1 MTRTRRRA
9 AHAVVVLAVLG
20 WVFHASATESRAAIA
35 DHPALMAP
43 DARVR
48 GVSPRMVAVINEAAA
63 RSMTFRRLVDQIGRT
78 DGIVYVA
85 EGQCGHT
92 VRACLL
98 HTLTLMGP
106 NRVLRIL
113 VDPRKA
119 DRDSMGSIGHELQHA
134 LEVLSHSGIR
144 SGSAMMLLYKKEG
157 SKESRH
163 FETYAAIVAGDAV
176 RTELRENAPAATT
189 SAAADAAVVGAGRV
203 GQSCG
208 GQPDTEIAVYRRR
221 RREVTDHRPAESDG
235 RDSSEQ
241 RRGDKAGLL
250 RFAEVLA
257 TDLFSQ
263 IGVRL
268 TTSHF
273 ARQDVARS
281 GSAPVRHAN

>member
-1 MTRTRRRA
+1 
-9 AHAVVVLAVLG
+9 
-20 WVFHASATESRAAIA
+20 
-35 DHPALMAP
+35 
-43 DARVR
+43 
-48 GVSPRMVAVINEAAA
+48 
-63 RSMTFRRLVDQIGRT
+63 
-78 DGIVYVA
+78 
-85 EGQCGHT
+85 
-92 VRACLL
+92 
-98 HTLTLMGP
+98 
-106 NRVLRIL
+106 
-113 VDPRKA
+113 
-119 DRDSMGSIGHELQHA
+119 
-134 LEVLSHSGIR
+134 
-144 SGSAMMLLYKKEG
+144 MMLLSKKEG

-176 RTELRENAPAATT
+176 RAELRENAPAGTT
-189 SAAADAAVVGAGRV
+189 SAAADAAVVGLV
-203 GQSCG
+203 GLASPAG